1 MSDDE
6 ARRPIRA
13 GQAYLDAIKDDP
25 KSQAALRRAQMR
37 LQAFGAA
44 VRAVMGPVNAAQNTA
59 FAALSEPLRV
69 YHDMG
74 AALGDAMRGDFE
86 RLRALVDA
94 YPDLKETADELEQA
108 VLAMKEGDE
117 QRRADITKRFEHV
130 AAALDETERLL
141 NPTPPAF
148 NDPEFWSSIKPTGEQ
163 IRDAVR
169 EGLREQ
175 AESGA
180 PADVSR
186 KRSRVKRE
194 IAEQQIMQHLIR
206 RPHDTAEEVRCAVG
220 CSKGV
225 VTESPAWKANQKR
238 LKAAS
243 DLAATTG
250 KDVDPIALDLQDYLS
265 PAGDNAGSQLR
276 AHREAAEAADDALD
290 QREQELFRR
299 IAEYRSNHP
308 NATPQEVAKG
318 VGGDCTAGDVERRQA
333 QLDKLVQEQADS
345 DNEDSAITEGQSPR
359 RYHKRV

>member
-25 KSQAALRRAQMR
+25 ESQAALRRVQMR

-44 VRAVMGPVNAAQNTA
+44 VRTVMGPVNAAQNVA
-59 FAALSEPLRV
+59 FATLSEPLRV

-74 AALGDAMRGDFE
+74 AALGDAMRGDFK

-108 VLAMKEGDE
+108 LLAMKEADE
-117 QRRADITKRFEHV
+117 QRRADIAKRFEHDP
-130 AAALDETERLL
+130 AAMERLL
-141 NPTPPAF
+141 HPTPPAF
-148 NDPEFWSSIKPTGEQ
+148 DDPEFWSSIKPIGEQ

-175 AESGA
+175 ADNHA
-180 PADVSR
+180 PAGAGGTR
-186 KRSRVKRE
+186 PRVNRAA
-194 IAEQQIMQHLIR
+194 AEQQIMKHLNR
-206 RPHDTAEEVRCAVG
+206 RPHDTIEDIRKAVG
-220 CSKGV
+220 CSAGV
-225 VTESPAWKANQKR
+225 VAESPAWKANRKR
-238 LKAAS
+238 LKAARE
-243 DLAATTG
+243 LAAKTG

-276 AHREAAEAADDALD
+276 AHRDAQEAVDGAID
-290 QREQELFRR
+290 QREQELYRR
-299 IAEYRSNHP
+299 IAEYERKHP

-318 VGGDCTAGDVERRQA
+318 VGCTAGDVERRQS

-345 DNEDSAITEGQSPR
+345 DGEDNANIEAQKPKR
-359 RYHKRV
+359 HLKRV